1 MAIGKWREE
10 TEEWLRRVS
19 ASTQHHLL
27 SIYYMLGA
35 RGPLLKQSERESPNY
50 VSKNL
55 TDMKA
60 EQKKRK
66 QKKETHKRKQN
77 KYSNLGK
84 LKTIN
89 KKHNNKEKSWQG
101 SL

>member
-60 EQKKRK
+60 EQKKSRK
-66 QKKETHKRKQN
+66 
-77 KYSNLGK
+77 
-84 LKTIN
+84 
-89 KKHNNKEKSWQG
+89 KKHTKESKINTVI
-101 SL
+101 